1 MLVPWQNLRSS
12 QGSSYPAH
20 SPAPYFSPMGLNSPA
35 DPHPDFFSS
44 CLAKCSITKLR
55 LETSFHLWLPPLG
68 LQNHKTC
75 SVLCN
80 IIILPFGLQTWVRGE
95 SEDKKIIILEFP
107 YGSPQSNT
115 QLPHHC
121 KNSNSCCKGK
131 NNKYSAFWLACATAK
146 RGRTA
151 GIHGT
156 ESENTF
162 YWIPFS
168 TLEPEWPHRDRLF
181 SMASLKLPSFHIT
194 VSVFPN
200 VSQL

>member
-12 QGSSYPAH
+12 QGSSHPAH

-80 IIILPFGLQTWVRGE
+80 IIILPFGLQTWVGGE

-121 KNSNSCCKGK
+121 KNSNNCCKGK
-131 NNKYSAFWLACATAK
+131 NNKYSALWLACATAK
-146 RGRTA
+146 WVRMA
-151 GIHGT
+151 GIHRRVWKHILL
-156 ESENTF
+156 NTF
-162 YWIPFS
+162 QYPRARMTSQRQIVQHG
-168 TLEPEWPHRDRLF
+168 LLK
-181 SMASLKLPSFHIT
+181 ASL
-194 VSVFPN
+194 FPYHC
-200 VSQL
+200 